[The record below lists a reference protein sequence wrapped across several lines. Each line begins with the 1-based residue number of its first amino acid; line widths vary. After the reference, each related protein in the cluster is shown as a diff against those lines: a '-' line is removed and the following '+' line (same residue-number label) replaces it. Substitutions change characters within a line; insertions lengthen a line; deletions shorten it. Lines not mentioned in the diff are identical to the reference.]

1 MIETVKNLET
11 SCKEV
16 LKLLKEKEFEKLIT
30 DGDIEGLSAKRRR
43 LEKTVAELEAGEGL
57 VKEKI
62 RAREQRV
69 LDEIQADRKEAKF
82 LKAELETQKAEMTS
96 ATITLKAEVEK
107 YQREQKKSQ
116 TARDE
121 ANDIVKEYKAKL
133 SNLQKTLQAV

>member
-16 LKLLKEKEFEKLIT
+16 LKLLKEKEFERLIT

>member
-16 LKLLKEKEFEKLIT
+16 LKLLKEKEFERLIT

-43 LEKTVAELEAGEGL
+43 LEKTVAELEAGEGS